1 MRLSQLLDG
10 LTDQAVPDL
19 LLSGISTDSRSV
31 VAGGAFVAMAGYGA
45 EHGLAYASSAVAAG
59 AVVVLWQPTE
69 TVTTAPELD
78 DVFVLALPNL
88 ERQLGTIAAR
98 YYGEPSQQLAV
109 TGITGTDGKTSCAWL
124 LNQAWQQ
131 LALTSAMIGTLGKG
145 RLGALQRGA
154 FTTPFP
160 IELQSDLA
168 AFAEQGVTHVAME
181 VSSHALDQAR
191 VGATKFEVAVLTN
204 LSRDHL
210 DYHGSEENYAAA
222 KKRLFTDYSPSV
234 VVLNTDDATGAE
246 WAEELAAAGRQV
258 ITYGLEN
265 ADVTAAFPS
274 QNGGLSFTLHYQHSG
289 FEVNTS
295 LLGDFN
301 IYNLL
306 AVAAVLLAQG
316 FSLPDVAQALRAIK
330 APPGRLE
337 MFEQQRRVVV
347 DYAHTPG
354 ALEAALISL
363 RKSTDG
369 LLVCL
374 FGCGGN
380 RDRGKR
386 ELMAQAA
393 ERLSDMVWVAD
404 DNPRDED
411 PEQIFADIREGFAEP
426 EKVQWVHDRGEAI
439 ATAISALAPEDI
451 LLVAGK
457 GHEDYQLVGPQRLH
471 FSDREFVAQQLG
483 LAKPE
488 ALYV

>member
-1 MRLSQLLDG
+1 MQLSLLLDG
-10 LTDQAVPDL
+10 LTDQLVPDL
-19 LLSGISTDSRSV
+19 ELAGISTDSRTV
-31 VAGGAFVAMAGYGA
+31 VTGGAFIATAGYGPQ
-45 EHGLAYASSAVAAG
+45 HGLAYAAQAVAAG
-59 AVVVLWQPTE
+59 AVAILWQPTANTQVSPQFE
-69 TVTTAPELD
+69 G
-78 DVFVLALPNL
+78 VFTLALPQL
-88 ERQLGTIAAR
+88 EQQLGTIAAR
-98 YYGEPSQQLAV
+98 YFGEPSQRLSV

-131 LALTSAMIGTLGKG
+131 LGLESAMIGTLGKG
-145 RLGALQRGA
+145 RLGALERGS

-168 AFAEQGVTHVAME
+168 TFEANGVSHVAME

-191 VGATKFEVAVLTN
+191 VAATRYEVAVLTN
-204 LSRDHL
+204 LTRDHL

-222 KKRLFTDYSPSV
+222 KKKLFTDYAPAI
-234 VVLNTDDATGAE
+234 VVLNADDPIGAE
-246 WAEELAAAGRQV
+246 WAEELAAQGKRV
-258 ITYGLEN
+258 LTYGLGN
-265 ADVTAAFPS
+265 GDVSAADI
-274 QNGGLSFTLHYQHSG
+274 NRHGGLNFALHYQNSG
-289 FEVNTS
+289 FAVNTN

-316 FSLPDVAQALRAIK
+316 VSLPEVAQALRSIK

-337 MFEQQRRVVV
+337 MFQQRRRVVV

-354 ALEAALISL
+354 ALEAALIAL
-363 RKSTDG
+363 RQSTDG

-374 FGCGGN
+374 FGCGGD

-393 ERLSDMVWVAD
+393 ERLADLVWVAD
-404 DNPRDED
+404 DNPRCED

-439 ATAISALAPEDI
+439 SAAISALAPEDI

-457 GHEDYQLVGPQRLH
+457 GHEDYQLIGPQRLD
-471 FSDREFVAQQLG
+471 FSDRDFVAAQLG
-483 LAKPE
+483 LSKPE
-488 ALYV
+488 ALYA